1 LGCVDQAVPW
11 RPAGLYGKW
20 WKDRKAGIHDVEI
33 LMNKGDLFRRKE
45 GPGLKT
51 LRICFFSYSGFT
63 EEAEEFIKENGIL
76 WSSKK
81 ELNDLLNYAGLRRLP
96 EI

>member
-1 LGCVDQAVPW
+1 
-11 RPAGLYGKW
+11 
-20 WKDRKAGIHDVEI
+20 
-33 LMNKGDLFRRKE
+33 MNRGDLLRRKE
-45 GPGLKT
+45 GAGLKT
-51 LRICFFSYSGFT
+51 LRIWFFPYSGFT

-96 EI
+96 EL

>member
-1 LGCVDQAVPW
+1 MQ
-11 RPAGLYGKW
+11 
-20 WKDRKAGIHDVEI
+20 
-33 LMNKGDLFRRKE
+33 
-45 GPGLKT
+45 
-51 LRICFFSYSGFT
+51 
-63 EEAEEFIKENGIL
+63 ENAML